1 MSQAIDALS
10 TPEARVSSAE
20 HPDSPDAAL
29 LASREGAE
37 LGAEG
42 DDAAPAEAR
51 GVDEIL
57 TLPARTLA
65 ALAAKMEA
73 ALADAAHDPGA
84 ARLRQVVEEGLPVI
98 QAALAG
104 AATWKRFLPLARAMA
119 RMVEVTLPR
128 DVVMP
133 DEEPT
138 SETLAA
144 AAPAP
149 PAPADG
155 DSRRLCGPIEL
166 DILHRALVGW
176 VATLAAL
183 QLSMED
189 SEVPP
194 AAFDAIV
201 ASIVNWRDKV
211 GRALPPE
218 ERTSIS

>member
-1 MSQAIDALS
+1 MSQATDALS
-10 TPEARVSSAE
+10 TPEACVSSAE
-20 HPDSPDAAL
+20 HPDSRDAAL

-65 ALAAKMEA
+65 GLAAKMEA

-98 QAALAG
+98 QAAR
-104 AATWKRFLPLARAMA
+104 W
-119 RMVEVTLPR
+119 
-128 DVVMP
+128 
-133 DEEPT
+133 
-138 SETLAA
+138 
-144 AAPAP
+144 

-155 DSRRLCGPIEL
+155 ASRRVCGPIEL

-201 ASIVNWRDKV
+201 DSIVNWRDKV